1 MGPKGEKGSFGADGS
16 PGKVGPRG
24 PIGPPGKADKIINML
39 ISIIQATF
47 LIKNFIF
54 HVFNAKVIQPKNM
67 KYSQGWHN
75 PALEK

>member
-39 ISIIQATF
+39 ISIILLFNQ
-47 LIKNFIF
+47 IF
-54 HVFNAKVIQPKNM
+54 QFSCVQGKVDTTEEYEVFSRLAQPSTRK
-67 KYSQGWHN
+67 
-75 PALEK
+75 